1 MTSDIEHK
9 VWKVLQQKDQVLKR
23 HATVNKTA
31 FILHIIFVKVSE
43 EMVALLAMIGFYI
56 FGICCYKVCTG
67 FHESSSTETKKI
79 VQRSRF
85 GSNVE
90 RKISVRKTQ
99 RTDVKVKYL
108 SV

>member
-23 HATVNKTA
+23 HATVYKTA
-31 FILHIIFVKVSE
+31 FILDIIFIKVSE

-67 FHESSSTETKKI
+67 FHESSSNETKKI
-79 VQRSRF
+79 VPTF
-85 GSNVE
+85 GPN
-90 RKISVRKTQ
+90 VRKNSGQ
-99 RTDVKVKYL
+99 KIQKTDVKVHYL

>member
-23 HATVNKTA
+23 HATVYKTA
-31 FILHIIFVKVSE
+31 FILDIIFIKVSE

-67 FHESSSTETKKI
+67 FHESSSNETKKI
-79 VQRSRF
+79 VPNFTF
-85 GSNVE
+85 GSNVGGRSSGE
-90 RKISVRKTQ
+90 KTQ
-99 RTDVKVKYL
+99 KTDVKVHYL